1 MSNLEAHIKS
11 VNEKLQQLL
20 KKYVALKKE
29 NENLISDL
37 KKLKQKEEDYET
49 TLQQLDEKVD
59 ILKASS
65 GEMTEADQ
73 KEFEKRINKYIKEI
87 DKCIGLL
94 SD

>member
-1 MSNLEAHIKS
+1 MDNLEAHIKS

-20 KKYVALKKE
+20 KKHATIKKE
-29 NENLISDL
+29 NDNLKEEL
-37 KKLKQKEEDYET
+37 KKLLQKEENYKT
-49 TLQQLDEKVD
+49 TLYALDEKVD

-65 GEMTEADQ
+65 GQMTESDQ
-73 KEFEKRINKYIKEI
+73 KEFEKRINLYIKEI

>member
-1 MSNLEAHIKS
+1 MDNIETYIKS

-20 KKYVALKKE
+20 KKHAAIKKE
-29 NENLISDL
+29 NDNLKEEV
-37 KKLKQKEEDYET
+37 KKLSQKEENYKTKLHE
-49 TLQQLDEKVD
+49 LDEKVD

-65 GEMTEADQ
+65 GQMADADQ
-73 KEFEKRINKYIKEI
+73 KEFEKRINQYIKEI

>member
-1 MSNLEAHIKS
+1 MSNIEEHIKS

-20 KKYVALKKE
+20 KKHITLKKE
-29 NENLISDL
+29 NENLKEEL
-37 KKLKQKEEDYET
+37 KKSKLKEEEFKSSLYD
-49 TLQQLDEKVD
+49 LDQKVN

-65 GEMTEADQ
+65 GEMTEKDK
-73 KEFEKRINKYIKEI
+73 KEFEKRINQYIKEI